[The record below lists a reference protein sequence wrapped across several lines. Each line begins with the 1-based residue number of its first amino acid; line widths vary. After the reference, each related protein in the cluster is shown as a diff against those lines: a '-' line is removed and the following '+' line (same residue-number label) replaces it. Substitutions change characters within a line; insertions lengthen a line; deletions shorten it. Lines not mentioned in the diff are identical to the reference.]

1 MCGYRTMRLCAHCF
15 NELSQCQNSTH
26 PLWTVDSAVI
36 HCVLVLRRVNLSA
49 IMNAL
54 CSYGVNYSYLGCVM
68 MTMNS
73 VLLIKSHCAWF
84 ATFQI
89 GSKRGHDLKELSSLL
104 VTLGSG
110 TAVVICLTQP

>member
-1 MCGYRTMRLCAHCF
+1 MIR
-15 NELSQCQNSTH
+15 
-26 PLWTVDSAVI
+26 
-36 HCVLVLRRVNLSA
+36 CVLGLRRVNLSA
-49 IMNAL
+49 ILNAL
-54 CSYGVNYSYLGCVM
+54 CSYGVNYTYPGCVM
-68 MTMNS
+68 MKMNC
-73 VLLIKSHCAWF
+73 VLIIKSHCAWF